1 MKRAYISCRAY
12 SETKQ
17 RLSDMGLTVTELTE
31 GDYPYP
37 AVSSH
42 PDMYMCAANN
52 RIIMPENPKCRHYLA
67 QNCVFLAEYFIHNLK
82 YTAPEILSEAI
93 AQELELINVKQGYT
107 KCSCAVIDGRSI
119 ITADKGII
127 TALDGKNVEVLE
139 IEAGHVLL
147 DGFEYGFIGGAS
159 GRVHDCM
166 MFNGDLSSH
175 PDGERIRDFIKS
187 RGIDIFEVKNRP
199 LYDIG
204 TVFAE

>member
-17 RLSDMGLTVTELTE
+17 CLYDIGFTVIELPE
-31 GDYPYP
+31 SSYPYP

-52 RIIMPENPKCRHYLA
+52 RIIMPENPKSRHYLA
-67 QNCVFLAEYFIHNLK
+67 QNGVFLDEYFIHNLK
-82 YTAPEILSEAI
+82 YTAPEILSEAK
-93 AQELELINVKQGYT
+93 AQGLELINVKQGYT

-127 TALDGKNVEVLE
+127 SALYRKNIDVLE

-147 DGFEYGFIGGAS
+147 DGFEYGFIGGAC
-159 GRVHDCM
+159 GRVQGCM

-175 PDGERIRDFIKS
+175 PDGDRIREFVKS
-187 RGIDIFEVKNRP
+187 RGIEIFEVKNKP

-204 TVFAE
+204 TIFAE

>member
-12 SETKQ
+12 SETKH
-17 RLSDMGLTVTELTE
+17 RLCDMGYTVTELTE
-31 GDYPYP
+31 GEYPYP

-52 RIIMPENPKCRHYLA
+52 RIIMPENPKSRHYLA
-67 QNCVFLAEYFIHNLK
+67 QNCIFLDDYFIHNLK
-82 YTAPEILSEAI
+82 YTAPEILSEAK

-127 TALDGKNVEVLE
+127 SVLNGKNVEVLE

-159 GRVHDCM
+159 GRVQDCM

-175 PDGERIRDFIKS
+175 PDGERIRDFVKS
-187 RGIDIFEVKNRP
+187 RGIDIFEVKNKP

-204 TVFAE
+204 TIFTE

>member
-1 MKRAYISCRAY
+1 MKRAYISYCAY

-17 RLSDMGLTVTELTE
+17 RLCDMGYNVTELTE
-31 GDYPYP
+31 GEYPYP

-52 RIIMPENPKCRHYLA
+52 RIIIPENLKSRHYLA
-67 QNCVFLAEYFIHNLK
+67 QNCVFLDEYFIHNLK
-82 YTAPEILSEAI
+82 YTAPEILSEAK
-93 AQELELINVKQGYT
+93 AQGLELINVRQGYT
-107 KCSCAVIDGRSI
+107 KCSCAVVDVRSI

-127 TALDGKNVEVLE
+127 TALIGKNVEVLE

-159 GRVHDCM
+159 GRVQDCM

-204 TVFAE
+204 TIFVE